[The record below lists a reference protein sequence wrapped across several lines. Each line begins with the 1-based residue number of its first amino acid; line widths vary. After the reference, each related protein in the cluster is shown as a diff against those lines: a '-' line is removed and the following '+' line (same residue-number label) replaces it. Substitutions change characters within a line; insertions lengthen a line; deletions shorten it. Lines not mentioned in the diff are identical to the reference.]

1 MNNLLRKANITR
13 GVKGGSFVALK
24 AMGGAFSWSES
35 EIVGGGIVKYGSQVR
50 DGHVGAL
57 RNIWT
62 VTNQAPP

>member
-1 MNNLLRKANITR
+1 M
-13 GVKGGSFVALK
+13 ALK

-50 DGHVGAL
+50 DGLVGAL